1 MTSDSGISRTHTAE
15 ERQVSLTVGRNI
27 RRLRKERKMSSIAL
41 SQALRARGIRL
52 QDTQIRRM
60 ETGALHGRSTPAV
73 TVDHLVAFAW
83 VLGVATTDL
92 LTPSCE
98 ADNP

>member
-1 MTSDSGISRTHTAE
+1 MTSDPDVSRVHTVE
-15 ERQVSLTVGRNI
+15 ERHVSLIVGRNV
-27 RRLRKERKMSSIAL
+27 RRLRKERKMSSASL

-60 ETGALHGRSTPAV
+60 ETGALHGQSTPAI

-92 LTPSCE
+92 LTPTLE
-98 ADNP
+98 ADSP